1 MRFRKGDK
9 VRDKKERSE
18 WSVDRIGPGGNR
30 IYCSH
35 SGKDKTVC
43 FSKEDLDLIR
53 REQSHDII
61 P

>member
-9 VRDKKERSE
+9 VRDKKEKNE
-18 WSVDRIGPGGNR
+18 WFVDKIDPGGNQ
-30 IYCSH
+30 IYCTH
-35 SGKDKTVC
+35 PDKDGTVC

-53 REQSHDII
+53 REQNHDII